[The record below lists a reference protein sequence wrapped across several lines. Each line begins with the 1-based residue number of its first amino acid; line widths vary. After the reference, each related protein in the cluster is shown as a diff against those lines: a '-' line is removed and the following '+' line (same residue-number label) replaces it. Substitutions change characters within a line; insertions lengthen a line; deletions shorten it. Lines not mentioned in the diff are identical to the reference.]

1 MNTLSCS
8 IMMYAHWGTPVLFGA
23 KTAEKVC
30 QLQNGLLVLQ
40 NVGHC
45 ICVLRDGPWRVLRL
59 GHGRPLWQ
67 GPDD

>member
-40 NVGHC
+40 KGEEKSYE
-45 ICVLRDGPWRVLRL
+45 
-59 GHGRPLWQ
+59 GR
-67 GPDD
+67 